1 MALSVR
7 HYIFYWII
15 FSLQLN
21 IKRRFLNITYRINP
35 NLTTPY
41 FLRVL
46 EYHINVVLFAVYHQN
61 RNRENVSTFAMVFQF
76 RTIIFDES
84 KSLLSQKAREWIT
97 RIGDLTIVST
107 FSNNGNEIIP
117 ASCWLVPL
125 ILSVFVD
132 WTKYIESSGR
142 IIF

>member
-117 ASCWLVPL
+117 ASC
-125 ILSVFVD
+125 
-132 WTKYIESSGR
+132 
-142 IIF
+142 